1 MSDNTFPT
9 PDELRFAADV
19 VERVHAD
26 CPNPTLVWSSAYGLR
41 AEATRIED
49 AQAEQVQREREI
61 EAVAKAMRGAS
72 SVLSWD
78 DITKGS
84 RCMWRQH
91 AASAIDALDKLRG
104 DRGE

>member
-9 PDELRFAADV
+9 PDELRSAADV

-26 CPNPTLVWSSAYGLR
+26 CPKPHLVWSSAYGLR

-49 AQAEQVQREREI
+49 AQAEQVQRDREI
-61 EAVAKAMRGAS
+61 EVMAEALKRGVWA
-72 SVLSWD
+72 D
-78 DITKGS
+78 CYEQARIA
-84 RCMWRQH
+84 H
-91 AASAIDALDKLRG
+91 AALDKLRG

>member
-26 CPNPTLVWSSAYGLR
+26 CPRPHLMWSSAYGLR
-41 AEATRIED
+41 AEATRIE
-49 AQAEQVQREREI
+49 VQRDREI
-61 EAVAKAMRGAS
+61 EVMAEAMERGVWADS
-72 SVLSWD
+72 YCYEQAR
-78 DITKGS
+78 IA
-84 RCMWRQH
+84 H
-91 AASAIDALDKLRG
+91 AALDKLRG